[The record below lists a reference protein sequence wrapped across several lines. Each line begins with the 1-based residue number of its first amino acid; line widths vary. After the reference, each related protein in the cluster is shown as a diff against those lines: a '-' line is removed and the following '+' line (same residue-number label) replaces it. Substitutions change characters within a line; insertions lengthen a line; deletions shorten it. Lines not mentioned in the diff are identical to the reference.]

1 MMHSGIRPKQR
12 RKGTLTFH
20 RIVVLPLLATT
31 SGAADREWDREEWET
46 AGKCK

>member
-1 MMHSGIRPKQR
+1 MMHSGIRPKKR

-20 RIVVLPLLATT
+20 GMVVLPLHATT
-31 SGAADREWDREEWET
+31 SGAANREWDREEWET